1 MAPLAVVTMS
11 PGGGTPAQPGG
22 VPPLSQPVYSWGHS
36 LLEAEVWA
44 DVEAQLDAQEELGL
58 PESFLEEG
66 SQGRS

>member
-1 MAPLAVVTMS
+1 MS
-11 PGGGTPAQPGG
+11 PGGGTLAQPGG

-44 DVEAQLDAQEELGL
+44 DAEAQLEAQLEAQEELGL
-58 PESFLEEG
+58 PESLLEKG